1 MIKSKV
7 QPILWKEDKILLLD
21 QRILPYEK
29 KYLEITSY
37 KEVIKAIQNMTLR
50 GAPLIGIAAAYGM
63 ALAVKEFG
71 TENLKN
77 IAEEIKQSRP
87 TAINL
92 KWAIDLILSDLHCHC
107 EEHSDEAI
115 LQKPYQ
121 SGEIASPLARND
133 KDAIID
139 TVTKRAIWIHED
151 DEMRCQ
157 KIGEQGAK
165 IVDYVIARKHEV
177 LTKQSHNRNNIGEI
191 ASSLPLLAMTCNIL
205 TICNTGALATGG
217 IGTAFGV
224 ILTAHSNNKNIKVF
238 AAETRPRQQG
248 ARLTTFEFLENE
260 IDCTLVSDTACGHLM
275 QKGEIDLVIA
285 GADRIAANGDTAN
298 KIGTY
303 QLAVLAKENNVP
315 FYIAAPLSTFDLSC
329 KDGNDIPIEE
339 RPPEEVTHINEKS
352 ICASGVKVRN
362 PAFDVTPAKYL
373 SGIITEK
380 GILKGDY
387 IKEINNVFNE
397 IMVT

>member
-1 MIKSKV
+1 MQMIKSKV

-29 KYLEITSY
+29 KYLEIRSY

-50 GAPLIGIAAAYGM
+50 GAPLIGITAAYGM

-71 TENLKN
+71 TENLKA
-77 IAEEIKQSRP
+77 IAEEIKASRP

-92 KWAIDLILSDLHCHC
+92 KWAIDLILNDIALLK
-107 EEHSDEAI
+107 DE
-115 LQKPYQ
+115 K
-121 SGEIASPLARND
+121 
-133 KDAIID
+133 KIIE
-139 TVTKRAIWIHED
+139 TVVKRAIWIHED

-157 KIGEQGAK
+157 KIGEYGA
-165 IVDYVIARKHEV
+165 REV
-177 LTKQSHNRNNIGEI
+177 KMLHAVGKSPDL
-191 ASSLPLLAMTCNIL
+191 SLL

-224 ILTAHSNNKNIKVF
+224 ILTAHLNNKNIKVF

-248 ARLTTFEFLENE
+248 ARLTTFEFVENE
-260 IDCTLVSDTACGHLM
+260 IDCTLVSDTACGYLM
-275 QKGEIDLVIA
+275 QKNEIDLVIA

-303 QLAVLAKENNVP
+303 QLAVLAKENNIP

-339 RPPEEVTHINEKS
+339 RHPEEVTHINEKS
-352 ICASGVKVRN
+352 ICADGVKVRN
-362 PAFDVTPAKYL
+362 PAFDVTPARYI

-380 GILKGDY
+380 GVLKGDY
-387 IKEINNVFNE
+387 RKEIKNAFNE
-397 IMVT
+397 VMVV

>member
-1 MIKSKV
+1 MKNIQSKV
-7 QPILWKEDKILLLD
+7 KPVLWQENKLLLLD
-21 QRILPYEK
+21 QRLLPYEK

-50 GAPLIGIAAAYGM
+50 GAPLIGITAAYGM
-63 ALAVKEFG
+63 ALAAGNKEAE
-71 TENLKN
+71 TRL
-77 IAEEIKQSRP
+77 IASQQSKEEFISYLSNVGEEIKQSRP

-92 KWAIDLILSDLHCHC
+92 KWAVDLILSDISNVETLH
-107 EEHSDEAI
+107 ATP
-115 LQKPYQ
+115 LR
-121 SGEIASPLARND
+121 EI
-133 KDAIID
+133 I
-139 TVTKRAIWIHED
+139 TKRAIWIHED

-157 KIGEQGAK
+157 KIGEYGAM
-165 IVDYVIARKHEV
+165 IVKTLHA
-177 LTKQSHNRNNIGEI
+177 T
-191 ASSLPLLAMTCNIL
+191 SLL

-224 ILTAHSNNKNIKVF
+224 ILTAHRDNPNIKVF

-248 ARLTTFEFLENE
+248 ARLTTFEFVENG
-260 IDCTLVSDTACGHLM
+260 IDCTLISDTACGHLM
-275 QKGEIDLVIA
+275 HNGEIDMVIA

-303 QLAVLAKENNVP
+303 QLAVLAKENNIP

-329 KDGNDIPIEE
+329 KSGKDIPIEE
-339 RPPEEVTHINEKS
+339 RHSEEVTHINGQS
-352 ICASGVKVRN
+352 ICANGIKVRN
-362 PAFDVTPAKYL
+362 PAFDVTPGKYI

-387 IKEINNVFNE
+387 IDEIKNVFNE
-397 IMVT
+397 MTLV